1 LIQVSSTELLSP
13 DAEQLALELT
23 NAGVPHQ
30 LQVWRDQVHVFQAAA
45 SIVPEA
51 ARALRELTEFV
62 ESAFARSATQEQS
75 A

>member
-1 LIQVSSTELLSP
+1 M
-13 DAEQLALELT
+13 AFLT
-23 NAGVPHQ
+23 KAGVPHQ

-51 ARALRELTEFV
+51 ARALREVTQFI
-62 ESAFARSATQEQS
+62 ESAFARNGAQEQS